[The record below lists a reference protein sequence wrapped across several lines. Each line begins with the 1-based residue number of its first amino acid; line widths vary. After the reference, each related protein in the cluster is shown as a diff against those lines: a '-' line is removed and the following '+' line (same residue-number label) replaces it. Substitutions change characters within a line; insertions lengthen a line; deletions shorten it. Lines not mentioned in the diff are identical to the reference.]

1 MTDPMV
7 ASSPPTSDDLN
18 RRASAPERISDIAL
32 ATAVAGATRDVPGV
46 AELSAGR
53 FALAA
58 TYGGSG
64 QRVTGVVVRHPTPST
79 VALEIHVILSQAPRE
94 RSPGAGE
101 AERAHAR
108 QDADEHGSLTSIAD
122 QIRAVAF
129 RTVEPMSASHLM
141 AVDVLIDDL
150 R

>member
-1 MTDPMV
+1 MTDPV
-7 ASSPPTSDDLN
+7 VVPSSPTSDDLSRQGN
-18 RRASAPERISDIAL
+18 APERVSDIAL
-32 ATAVAGATRDVPGV
+32 ATAVARATRDVPGV
-46 AELSAGR
+46 MDLSAGR

-79 VALEIHVILSQAPRE
+79 IALEIHVILSQAPRE
-94 RSPGAGE
+94 QSPGAE
-101 AERAHAR
+101 AAPAHAG

-129 RTVEPMSASHLM
+129 RTAEAMSASHLM

>member
-1 MTDPMV
+1 MMDPVV
-7 ASSPPTSDDLN
+7 ASSMPTPDDVS
-18 RRASAPERISDIAL
+18 RQDDAPERISDIAL
-32 ATAVAGATRDVPGV
+32 ARAVAKVTRDVPGV
-46 AELSAGR
+46 VDLSTGR

-64 QRVTGVVVRHPTPST
+64 QHVTGVVVRHPAPAT

-94 RSPGAGE
+94 RSADVGVAP
-101 AERAHAR
+101 AHVGK
-108 QDADEHGSLTSIAD
+108 DADEHGSLMSIAD
-122 QIRAVAF
+122 QIRTVAYSTA
-129 RTVEPMSASHLM
+129 RDMGASRLA